1 MKQIYR
7 GILALVL
14 ACGAAYA
21 QDKQPLESTLEQ
33 HRVVKAG
40 DGTEKLEPAAAVKPG
55 DVIEYDAIYRNT
67 GHAPLSG
74 VTATLPIPS
83 NTEFVAGS
91 AKPSNAKASVDG
103 RAFADMP
110 LVRKVVRDGR
120 SIEEQVPVREYR
132 YLRWYPGELGGD
144 KSVKFSARV
153 RVLEK

>member
-1 MKQIYR
+1 MKQLYQ
-7 GILALVL
+7 GILAVAF
-14 ACGAAYA
+14 ACGPAFA

-33 HRVVKAG
+33 HRVVRAA
-40 DGTEKLEPAAAVKPG
+40 DGTEKLEPAATVKPG
-55 DVIEYDAIYRNT
+55 DVIEYDAIYRNS
-67 GHAPLSG
+67 GNAPLTG
-74 VTATLPIPS
+74 VTATLPIPA

-91 AKPSNAKASVDG
+91 AKPSSAKASVDG

-132 YLRWYPGELGGD
+132 YLRWYPGELGGA
-144 KSVKFSARV
+144 KSAKFSARV